1 MDKMDKIVVKVVISL
16 VLGFLLS
23 FLIAPFESMR
33 SAIGETISS
42 VIAWIVMIALFVV
55 IDLIA
60 GQWVRRAMPGI
71 VGTIGSVV
79 FPAAAAVVLIGI
91 NAWIGGVAVRLIHMI
106 ACAGLVYAIDHKF
119 GKKK

>member
-55 IDLIA
+55 IYLIA
-60 GQWVRRAMPGI
+60 GQSRHDRQRRISSRGGCGAHWHQRMDRRGRC
-71 VGTIGSVV
+71 TIDTHDCMRW
-79 FPAAAAVVLIGI
+79 ARIR
-91 NAWIGGVAVRLIHMI
+91 N
-106 ACAGLVYAIDHKF
+106 
-119 GKKK
+119 